1 MTSPIQLQAFAHRTT
16 VPASRE
22 SQLVYV
28 MIVSTAQD
36 VLSAFT
42 MPHIHLCLVLDRS
55 SSMRNERLYY
65 VKEAAQNIIDQMH
78 PHDSLSVITFHDHAQ
93 VIIPSQAVGNT
104 NHLKYLINDIEAT
117 GGTEIAQG
125 LDMAYQEMKQTLPLH
140 DIHHIILLTDGHT
153 YGDEQR
159 CLEIARYL
167 KTHNIGLTTL
177 GVGEGWNEDFLEAL
191 SATENSTTHYITHA
205 QGISA
210 TFTNELK
217 RMHSILAQKVQLLI
231 TGHTQCI
238 VRSLDRVQPYI
249 APINLKRERYIHW
262 VGNLGNWAGI
272 ESHAFL
278 AEIVVPPLDA
288 GRYPLLHMTLRY
300 TLPGTTQQ
308 QHNDVSLEIDVCRS
322 SDVSSDI
329 DMTIRYWLERLTAY
343 RLQVRAWQHVETG
356 NINQAI
362 QELTIASTRLVAVGD
377 TDLASTIRQEI
388 KRLRSSGRPS
398 SEGRKRIKYG
408 TRGLLKSV

>member
-1 MTSPIQLQAFAHRTT
+1 MTSPIQLQAFANRTT
-16 VPASRE
+16 VPTSRE

-28 MIVSTAQD
+28 MIISTAQD
-36 VLSAFT
+36 IMPTSAI
-42 MPHIHLCLVLDRS
+42 PHIHLCLVLDRS

-78 PHDSLSVITFHDHAQ
+78 PNDSLSVITFHDHAQ
-93 VIIPSQAVGNT
+93 VVIPTQTVGNK

-125 LDMAYQEMKQTLPLH
+125 LDMAYKEMKQTLPLH

-167 KTHNIGLTTL
+167 KSHNIGLTTL
-177 GVGEGWNEDFLEAL
+177 GIGEGWNEDFLEAL

-205 QGISA
+205 QNISA

-217 RMHSILAQKVQLLI
+217 RMYSLLAQKVQLLI
-231 TGHTQCI
+231 TGHSQCV

-249 APINLKRERYIHW
+249 APINLRKERYIHW
-262 VGNLGNWAGI
+262 IGNLGNWAGI
-272 ESHAFL
+272 ESQAFL

-288 GRYPLLHMTLRY
+288 GHYPLLHITLRY
-300 TLPGTTQQ
+300 TLPGTTEQ
-308 QHNDVSLEIDVCRS
+308 QHNETSLEIDVS
-322 SDVSSDI
+322 HSHDISPDI

-343 RLQVRAWQHVETG
+343 RLQARAWQHIETG
-356 NINQAI
+356 HVNQAI
-362 QELTIASTRLVAVGD
+362 QELTMASTRLFAVGD
-377 TDLASTIRQEI
+377 VDLASTIRQETN
-388 KRLRSSGRPS
+388 RLRTSGHPS